1 MATAAARHRQG
12 ESPGGA
18 LLAGLGRALGGA
30 LLFGMPMLMT
40 MELWELGATLDRFR
54 LALLVALAVPLLVG
68 VSHRVGF
75 EPTFGWREDLRDA
88 AIALGVGLL
97 SGTAV
102 LSALAVL
109 GPGMSAREMIGA
121 VAIQAVPAAFG
132 AILGRSQF
140 GGAGDDEE
148 PDGADGDDS
157 DDDGAAEPAAFDGYP
172 GTLFMMIVGA
182 LYFSL
187 NIAPTEEMVLIS
199 FKMTPWHGVVLI
211 LASLALMH
219 GFVYGLGFHGG
230 AGPEEGAGWSSFLRV
245 TLVGYVLCL
254 SISLFCL
261 WIFGSLRGMGSEAV
275 TMGVIVLAFPAALG
289 AATARLVL

>member
-1 MATAAARHRQG
+1 MAAAGQRNER
-12 ESPGGA
+12 SPGGA
-18 LLAGLGRALGGA
+18 LLAGFGRAFGGA

-54 LALLVALAVPLLVG
+54 LALLLALAVPLLVG
-68 VSHRVGF
+68 ISHRVGF

-88 AIALGVGLL
+88 MIALGVGLVA
-97 SGTAV
+97 GAAV
-102 LSALAVL
+102 LSMLAIL

-132 AILGRSQF
+132 AMLGRSQF
-140 GGAGDDEE
+140 GGADDDDDAGD
-148 PDGADGDDS
+148 DGDD
-157 DDDGAAEPAAFDGYP
+157 GPKALGGYP

-187 NIAPTEEMVLIS
+187 NIAPTEEMKLIS
-199 FKMTPWHGVVLI
+199 FKMTPWHGVVVI
-211 LASLALMH
+211 LASMGLMH
-219 GFVYGLGFHGG
+219 AFVYGLGFHGG
-230 AGPEEGAGWSSFLRV
+230 AGPEEGPGWSSFLRV

-254 SISLFCL
+254 TTSLFCL
-261 WIFGSLRGMGSEAV
+261 WIFGSLQGMGVEAA
-275 TMGVIVLAFPAALG
+275 TMGMIVLAFPAALG

>member
-1 MATAAARHRQG
+1 MAATGRRDEG
-12 ESPGGA
+12 SLGGA
-18 LLAGLGRALGGA
+18 LLAGFGRAFGGA

-54 LALLVALAVPLLVG
+54 LALLLALAVPLLVG

-88 AIALGVGLL
+88 AIALGVGLVA
-97 SGTAV
+97 GAAV
-102 LSALAVL
+102 LSVLAVL

-132 AILGRSQF
+132 AMLGRSQF
-140 GGAGDDEE
+140 GGGGAEDADSGDDES
-148 PDGADGDDS
+148 GD
-157 DDDGAAEPAAFDGYP
+157 AEGPAAFDGYP

-199 FKMTPWHGVVLI
+199 FKMTSWHAVVLI
-211 LASLALMH
+211 LASLGLMH

-230 AGPEEGAGWSSFLRV
+230 AGPEEGPGWSSFLRV

-254 SISLFCL
+254 ATSLFCL
-261 WIFGSLRGMGSEAV
+261 WIFGSLRGMGMEAV
-275 TMGVIVLAFPAALG
+275 TMGMIVLAFPAALG

>member
-1 MATAAARHRQG
+1 MAEPARREEG
-12 ESPGGA
+12 RPGGS
-18 LLAGLGRALGGA
+18 LLAGLGRAWGGA

-54 LALLVALAVPLLVG
+54 LALLLAVSVPLLVG

-88 AIALGVGLL
+88 AIALGVGLV
-97 SGTAV
+97 SGAAV
-102 LSALAVL
+102 LSLLAVL
-109 GPGMSAREMIGA
+109 APGMSAREMIGA

-132 AILGRSQF
+132 AMLGRSQF
-140 GGAGDDEE
+140 GGAGGDE
-148 PDGADGDDS
+148 D
-157 DDDGAAEPAAFDGYP
+157 AEEREGPAAFDGYP

-199 FKMTPWHGVVLI
+199 FKMTPWHGVALI
-211 LASLALMH
+211 LASLGLMH

-254 SISLFCL
+254 AISLFCL
-261 WIFGSLRGMGSEAV
+261 WIFGSLRGMGTEAV
-275 TMGVIVLAFPAALG
+275 TMGMIVLAFPAALG